1 LHLYRKQAQ
10 NVTVPPHTSLTD
22 KELLQLFYADHN
34 NQWLGFLL
42 ERYTLLLYG
51 VSMKYLKNPEEAKD
65 AVQQIFLKTITELH
79 KYEVT
84 YFSSWLYMIARNYC
98 LMKLRDKKSPVKPV
112 ESVASFLRAEEEP
125 DFLKREELL
134 LQLETAMK
142 ELNPEQKM
150 CISLFYLQKKSYQ
163 EIAAETG
170 FSLLQVKSYIQNGKR
185 NLRLLI
191 EKKTGKS

>member
-1 LHLYRKQAQ
+1 M
-10 NVTVPPHTSLTD
+10 VPPHTSLTD

-34 NQWLGFLL
+34 NQWLGLLL

-84 YFSSWLYMIARNYC
+84 YFSSWLYMIARNHC
-98 LMKLRDKKSPVKPV
+98 LMKLRDQKNPVRPV
-112 ESVASFLRAEEEP
+112 EGFEELISTGEEP
-125 DFLKREELL
+125 DFLKRENRL
-134 LQLETAMK
+134 LQLETAM
-142 ELNPEQKM
+142 EALSQEQKL
-150 CISLFYLQKKSYQ
+150 CIDLFYLQKKSYQ
-163 EIAAETG
+163 DIAAETG

-185 NLRLLI
+185 NLRLLM
-191 EKKTGKS
+191 EKRSGNS